1 MLWAGGGNKTA
12 NAQPA
17 DAETTGQP
25 HIPSSLEGEAG
36 GTPAPT
42 QPTPTPTGE
51 REQDPDQPPPE
62 AEGQTEGA
70 AAEQVI
76 TRAWVHDDYGRIVFD
91 WPQTVSYT
99 ASLDARLL
107 TVEFDRQM
115 HTDFAPIRHHL
126 GAYISQAVL
135 DPDGR
140 TFTATLTGD
149 YHLRTF
155 PLRQGGMTK
164 IVLDLRKDHRRVA
177 AASPSL
183 PSEGEAAGT
192 PAPTQPTPP
201 PHPSPQGE
209 REQDPDQTAP
219 PEAEGQTE
227 GAAAEQVITRAW
239 AHDNYG
245 RIVFDWPQ
253 TVSYTASLDARLL
266 TVEFDRQMHTDFAP
280 IRHHL
285 GAYISQAV
293 LDPDGRTFTATL
305 TGDYH
310 LRTFPL
316 RQGGMTKIVLDLRK
330 DHRRA
335 AAASHSLPSEGEAAG
350 TPAPTQT
357 AQTTTAPPVDPG
369 SQDRPGL
376 PSPEDPSP
384 QTPRGEG
391 AQTPGTTPRTPTSSP
406 SDRGTQ
412 TASPTPTG
420 SPPQPPFL
428 PSPPEGKGE
437 PAPPHTAPLLTLPL
451 GHSRLLRLAAPAG
464 SVFIGN
470 PDIADVSL
478 VSSGVLHLVGK
489 AIGRTSVAVL
499 DAAGE
504 MLAAWTVATVIDV
517 GPVQTALEGTET
529 LKGVSVRQLSQGL
542 ELSGTVASSAQADL
556 AVRLAVAAL
565 PSEIPVT
572 NRLIVS
578 GAQQVNLEVQIAE
591 MNRSVSEALGIN
603 WEIVDTH
610 AGGGQTNLF
619 IGRDFLDEEAS
630 EFLRAT
636 LPGGAASGIF
646 TNQVIDG
653 STRVT
658 AMLDA
663 LATAGLVSVLARP
676 SLTAVS
682 GETASFFSGGEFP
695 LPAGFEDGAIIFTY
709 KKFGVLLDFV
719 PTVVN
724 SGRIVLTVRSE
735 VSQRSETEALRA
747 AGVDIPVI
755 DGRRAETTV
764 EVGNGESIVIAG
776 LYRDQSESR
785 ESGVPLLKDIPIV
798 NLLFGTRSVR
808 SSATELI
815 IVVTA
820 RLTDAA
826 TIPQGRD
833 ETFPPVD
840 NNRDQPSPGRRLRG
854 YYY

>member
-1 MLWAGGGNKTA
+1 MGGGNKTA

-17 DAETTGQP
+17 DPEPTGQP
-25 HIPSSLEGEAG
+25 HIPSPLEGE
-36 GTPAPT
+36 T
-42 QPTPTPTGE
+42 
-51 REQDPDQPPPE
+51 
-62 AEGQTEGA
+62 
-70 AAEQVI
+70 
-76 TRAWVHDDYGRIVFD
+76 
-91 WPQTVSYT
+91 
-99 ASLDARLL
+99 
-107 TVEFDRQM
+107 
-115 HTDFAPIRHHL
+115 
-126 GAYISQAVL
+126 
-135 DPDGR
+135 
-140 TFTATLTGD
+140 
-149 YHLRTF
+149 
-155 PLRQGGMTK
+155 
-164 IVLDLRKDHRRVA
+164 
-177 AASPSL
+177 
-183 PSEGEAAGT
+183 AGT
-192 PAPTQPTPP
+192 PAPTQPTLTPT
-201 PHPSPQGE
+201 GE

-219 PEAEGQTE
+219 PPPRQRATPSRSCPPEAEGHTE
-227 GAAAEQVITRAW
+227 GAATEQVITRAW
-239 AHDNYG
+239 AHDDYG

-335 AAASHSLPSEGEAAG
+335 AAASPSLPSEGEAAG

-412 TASPTPTG
+412 TASPAPTG

-428 PSPPEGKGE
+428 PSPPEGKEE

-451 GHSRLLRLAAPAG
+451 GHSRLLRLDAPAG

-517 GPVQTALEGTET
+517 GPVQTALEGTEA
-529 LKGVSVRQLSQGL
+529 LKGVSVRQLSQGV